1 MKSCHPGCDD
11 FLSYAG
17 WLKKKSRLH
26 GFWHQRFVSLEGDQ
40 LTIYKDDTRQVVE
53 ERLKLYPDTKAEI
66 TQTKKFSIFNIGE
79 TKANMLFLADSIEDA
94 TRWVT
99 AIHAVSLPSP
109 KLSMDDFNIISLIG
123 KGFYGKVR
131 LCQKKDTG
139 DLYAIKSVHK
149 SILIKTGRTCAVIAE
164 RNLMM
169 KAKFPFL
176 VSLHFTFQTR
186 SKFYFGLEYVPGG
199 DLKFHKSQVGKIPI
213 FDAKLYAAQ
222 IGLAITYLHGIGI
235 VYRDL
240 KPENVLLDGQGYI
253 KLVDFGL
260 SKDIN
265 QVKTTRTFCGTPE
278 YISPE
283 LILKKNYGYAVDE
296 WALGVLMYEIIFGDP
311 PFVDENENKLYD
323 KIVLEEPKYPADAD
337 PNLVDIIKKLL
348 VKDPAKRPKFIDLKS
363 HPFFA
368 DIDFKKV
375 YNKEYKPSYVPKLT
389 TRLSLENFDPYITNE
404 NPNDSYVSPAI
415 GEIGNISGFN
425 FVDKSFDIDEEEEEL
440 LTPSSI
446 EELISAL
453 PDIPAEESPLNE
465 NSVQV

>member
-1 MKSCHPGCDD
+1 MKPSCPGCDD
-11 FLSYAG
+11 LLSYAG
-17 WLKKKSRLH
+17 WLKKKSRVH
-26 GFWHQRFVSLEGDQ
+26 GFWHRRFVQLEGEY
-40 LTIYKDDTRQVVE
+40 LTIFKDDTRQMIE
-53 ERLKLYPDTKAEI
+53 EILRLYPETKAEM
-66 TQTKKFSIFNIGE
+66 TQTNKFSIFNVGE
-79 TKANMLFLADSIEDA
+79 PKSNIFFAADSVEDA

-109 KLSMDDFNIISLIG
+109 KLSMDDFNIISVIG

-139 DLYAIKSVHK
+139 DLYAIKSIHK
-149 SILIKTGRTCAVIAE
+149 SVLVRTGRTCSIIAE

-176 VSLHFTFQTR
+176 VSLYFTFQTT

-199 DLKFHKSQVGKIPI
+199 DLKFHKSKIGQIPT
-213 FDAKLYAAQ
+213 FDAKLYVAQ
-222 IGLAITYLHGIGI
+222 IGLAITYLHSIGI

-265 QVKTTRTFCGTPE
+265 QLKTTTTFCGTPE
-278 YISPE
+278 YIAPE
-283 LILKKNYGYAVDE
+283 LILKKNYGYAIDE
-296 WALGVLMYEIIFGDP
+296 WAIGILLYEIAFGDP

-323 KIVLEEPKYPADAD
+323 KIVYTEPIYPAGAD
-337 PNLVDIIKKLL
+337 PDLIDIIKKLL

-363 HPFFA
+363 HPYFKE
-368 DIDFKKV
+368 IDWLKV
-375 YNKEYKPSYVPKLT
+375 YNKEYKPSYVPKIT
-389 TRLSLENFDPYITNE
+389 TRLSLENFDPFITNE

-415 GEIGNISGFN
+415 GEIGNVSGFN
-425 FVDKSFDIDEEEEEL
+425 YVNKAFNDFEEEEDDL
-440 LTPSSI
+440 DSMAPSSI
-446 EELISAL
+446 EDLLYSRQDQDTD
-453 PDIPAEESPLNE
+453 PSPL
-465 NSVQV
+465 QGI